1 LLFGSMRTYAPQRPG
16 HVDVPK
22 TQNTQIGGKKTMGM
36 MSEFKEFAMR
46 GNVVDMAVGI
56 VIGAAFG
63 KIVAAFV
70 DGVLMPPLGLA
81 IGGVDFSSLAVT
93 LKAATDAQEAVTL
106 NYGSFVQ
113 TVVDF
118 AIIAFAIFLVIKA
131 MNSMKKKEEKA
142 PEKPAEPSKE
152 EKLLTEIRDLLKQQQ
167 NQS

>member
-1 LLFGSMRTYAPQRPG
+1 MSML
-16 HVDVPK
+16 
-22 TQNTQIGGKKTMGM
+22 
-36 MSEFKEFAMR
+36 SEFKDFAMR

-81 IGGVDFSSLAVT
+81 IGGVDFSDLAVT
-93 LKAATDAQEAVTL
+93 LKEASADQAAVLL

-118 AIIAFAIFLVIKA
+118 TIIAFAIFLAIKA
-131 MNSMKKKEEKA
+131 MNSLKKKEEAA
-142 PEKPAEPSKE
+142 PEAPAEPSNE

-167 NQS
+167 S